1 MEARLPPKWKG
12 LNIKL
17 YDGFTD
23 LDEHMNVYKTQM
35 NLYTTEKSV
44 LLIKSDQELWRIQIQ
59 GVWWKASVAALY
71 GWDLGRLKCNPLL
84 V

>member
-44 LLIKSDQELWRIQIQ
+44 LLIKSDQEL
-59 GVWWKASVAALY
+59 
-71 GWDLGRLKCNPLL
+71 
-84 V
+84 